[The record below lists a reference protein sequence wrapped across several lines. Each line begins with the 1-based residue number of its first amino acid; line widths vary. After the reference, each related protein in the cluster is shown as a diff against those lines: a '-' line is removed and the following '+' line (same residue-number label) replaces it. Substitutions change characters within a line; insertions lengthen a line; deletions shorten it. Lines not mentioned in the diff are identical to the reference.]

1 MGESMPDKDVVM
13 AKISIIQRC
22 LRRIKEITHLNPES
36 LDDLLIQDAF
46 LLNLQRAVQASIDLA
61 AHIVASESLGLPSS
75 LKDNFRLLFE
85 NKIIDKN
92 ISQKIQKMTG
102 FRNIAVHDYQSLN
115 INILK
120 SILSKN
126 LKDLEDFYTSILS
139 YYDLVNNND

>member
-1 MGESMPDKDVVM
+1 MPDKDVVL

-46 LLNLQRAVQASIDLA
+46 MLNLQRAVQASIDLA
-61 AHIVASESLGLPSS
+61 AHIVASDSLGLPSS
-75 LKDNFRLLFE
+75 LKDIFRLLFE
-85 NKIIDKN
+85 IKIIDKS
-92 ISQKIQKMTG
+92 ISQKMQKMTG

-120 SILSKN
+120 SILSRN
-126 LKDLEDFYTSILS
+126 LKDLEDFYTSILCHFN
-139 YYDLVNNND
+139 LI

>member
-1 MGESMPDKDVVM
+1 MLDKDVVL

-46 LLNLQRAVQASIDLA
+46 MLNLQRAVQASIDLA
-61 AHIVASESLGLPSS
+61 AHIVASDSLGLPSS
-75 LKDNFRLLFE
+75 LKDIFRLLFE
-85 NKIIDKN
+85 IKIIDKS
-92 ISQKIQKMTG
+92 ISQKMQKMTG

-120 SILSKN
+120 SILSRN
-126 LKDLEDFYTSILS
+126 LKDLEDFYTSILCHFN
-139 YYDLVNNND
+139 LI

>member
-1 MGESMPDKDVVM
+1 MLDKDVVL

-46 LLNLQRAVQASIDLA
+46 MLNLQRAVQASIDLA
-61 AHIVASESLGLPSS
+61 AHIVASDSLGLPSS

-85 NKIIDKN
+85 NKIIDKS
-92 ISQKIQKMTG
+92 ISQKMQKMTG

-120 SILSKN
+120 SILSRN
-126 LKDLEDFYTSILS
+126 LKDLEDFYTSILCHFN
-139 YYDLVNNND
+139 LI